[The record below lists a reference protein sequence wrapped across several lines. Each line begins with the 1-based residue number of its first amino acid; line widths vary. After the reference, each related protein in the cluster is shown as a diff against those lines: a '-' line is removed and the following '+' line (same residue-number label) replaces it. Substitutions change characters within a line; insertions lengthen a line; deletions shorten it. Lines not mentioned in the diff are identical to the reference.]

1 MSFSYPRGE
10 ISSFVVAVLRP
21 YIELMKN
28 RDLKQ
33 YPTAAE
39 LYALEREAR
48 AMRSREMAKLLR
60 GAVRAVRR
68 LFEAK
73 GLQHA

>member
-10 ISSFVVAVLRP
+10 ISSFVVALLRP

-60 GAVRAVRR
+60 RIV
-68 LFEAK
+68 K

>member
-1 MSFSYPRGE
+1 MRFSYPRGE
-10 ISSFVVAVLRP
+10 FSSFVVAALRP

-48 AMRSREMAKLLR
+48 ALRSRELAKLLR
-60 GAVRAVRR
+60 RIV
-68 LFEAK
+68 K

>member
-10 ISSFVVAVLRP
+10 ISSFVVALLRP

-28 RDLKQ
+28 RDLKR

-60 GAVRAVRR
+60 RIV
-68 LFEAK
+68 K